1 MSPFPPQ
8 HPMGHQ
14 HPYPQMNQSAHSS
27 SGLAERPL
35 SHLPSHTQI
44 PPPNR
49 THSLQRLPLRDVPGH
64 PAIPQAPV
72 PPQVYSHP
80 VPHNQPQASGPSSME
95 QPSHE
100 VIPTSVNQE
109 PVLSQIAPDPLTQTS
124 NQSQQE
130 PLEKTTSK
138 QPTAPI
144 RPIPTLPVRAQHM
157 RQSFTPQIQLTS
169 PGTELVEL
177 DPEIFTAH
185 WISAYYEPAPDS
197 QVLLEAV
204 YKNYL
209 RICQEMAREK
219 MLNFEEFKILLG

>member
-1 MSPFPPQ
+1 MSPYPPH

-14 HPYPQMNQSAHSS
+14 HPYPQMNQSVHSTS
-27 SGLAERPL
+27 SLAERPL

-49 THSLQRLPLRDVPGH
+49 TYALQRIPLRNVPCH

-72 PPQVYSHP
+72 PPQVYSDP
-80 VPHNQPQASGPSSME
+80 VPSSLE

-100 VIPTSVNQE
+100 VVPTSVNQE
-109 PVLSQIAPDPLTQTS
+109 PVLSQVAPDPQTQTS

-130 PLEKTTSK
+130 PAAKATSK

-157 RQSFTPQIQLTS
+157 RQGFTPQIQLTS
-169 PGTELVEL
+169 PGSELVEL

-209 RICQEMAREK
+209 RVCQEMAREK
-219 MLNFEEFKILLG
+219 LLNFEEFKILLG